1 VQFGQLELV
10 ELSKPYNKEELMK
23 TVLVFVIVF
32 VAFFTCQ
39 NTLWAADAWPTKPIN
54 LVVGYAPGGG
64 TDMVARMAVE
74 IINAKKLLP
83 QPIVVQNK
91 AGGSGRVAAAVVA
104 KEKPDGYTIL
114 ATTDGAFILGPFFD
128 KVSYKPIEDFTFIA
142 QNGKLD
148 FGLIVPANSPFKTFK
163 DLLDFARA
171 NPDKLNIGLSG
182 ADTAD
187 HVCLQALFKLEK
199 VKVKFVPFAG
209 VAPSM
214 QAFLGGH
221 VMATSGATDF
231 AGYAAQAREGKG
243 MRVLITMGDRRKPE
257 FPNVPT
263 LKELGYPLTYQS
275 WYVISGPKGMDNAI
289 TEKLRDAF
297 KTATQD
303 PAYIKLLKEMDL
315 YDDTLEFYPG
325 LKNLLAQRADANE
338 QLFKKLEMGLAF
350 EKK

>member
-1 VQFGQLELV
+1 
-10 ELSKPYNKEELMK
+10 MK
-23 TVLVFVIVF
+23 TVLVVAMVFAVF
-32 VAFFTCQ
+32 VSCQ
-39 NTLWAADAWPTKPIN
+39 NASSAADAWPTKPIT

-74 IINAKKLLP
+74 VINSKKLLP

-91 AGGSGRVAAAVVA
+91 AGGSGRVAAAVVS

-128 KVSYKPIEDFTFIA
+128 KVSYKPMEDFTFLA

-171 NPDKLNIGLSG
+171 NPEKLTIGLSG

-243 MRVLITMGDRRKPE
+243 MRVLITMGEKRKPE

-275 WYVISGPKGMDNAI
+275 WYIISGPKGIDDAI
-289 TEKLRDAF
+289 AGKLRDAL
-297 KTATQD
+297 KTATAD

-315 YDDTLEFYPG
+315 YDDSLEFWPT
-325 LKNLLAQRADANE
+325 LKNSLAQRTNANE
-338 QLFKKLEMGLAF
+338 QMFKKLEMGSF
-350 EKK
+350 ERK

>member
-1 VQFGQLELV
+1 
-10 ELSKPYNKEELMK
+10 MK
-23 TVLVFVIVF
+23 TVLVFVMAF
-32 VAFFTCQ
+32 VAFFSCQ

-91 AGGSGRVAAAVVA
+91 AGGAGRVAAAVVA
-104 KEKPDGYTIL
+104 KEKPDGYTLL
-114 ATTDGAFILGPFFD
+114 ATTDGAFILGPFFE
-128 KVSYKPIEDFTFIA
+128 KVSYKPLDDFTFIA

-148 FGLIVPANSPFKTFK
+148 FGLIVGLNSPFKTFK
-163 DLLDFARA
+163 EMVEFARA
-171 NPDKLNIGLSG
+171 NPDKLTIGLSG
-182 ADTAD
+182 SGTAD
-187 HVCLQALFKLEK
+187 HVCLEALFKLEK

-221 VMATSGATDF
+221 VMATSAATDY
-231 AGYAAQAREGKG
+231 AGYAAQAREGK
-243 MRVLITMGDRRKPE
+243 MLRVLVTMGEKRKPE

-263 LKELGYPLTYQS
+263 LKELGYPLVYQS
-275 WYVISGPKGMDNAI
+275 SYIISGPKDIDKAI
-289 TEKLRDAF
+289 VEKLRDAF

-303 PAYIKLLKEMDL
+303 PAYIKLVKEMDL
-315 YDDTLEFYPG
+315 YDETLEFWPG
-325 LKNLLAQRADANE
+325 LKAWLTQRSNNNE

>member
-1 VQFGQLELV
+1 
-10 ELSKPYNKEELMK
+10 MK
-23 TVLVFVIVF
+23 TVLVFVVAF
-32 VAFFTCQ
+32 VAFFSCQ
-39 NTLWAADAWPTKPIN
+39 NTLSAADAWPTKPIT

-74 IINAKKLLP
+74 IINAKKLLS

-91 AGGSGRVAAAVVA
+91 AGGAGRVGAAVVS

-128 KVSYKPIEDFTFIA
+128 KVSYKPMEDFTFIA

-163 DLLDFARA
+163 DLLEFARA
-171 NPDKLNIGLSG
+171 NPEKLTIGLAG
-182 ADTAD
+182 ANTAD
-187 HVCLQALFKLEK
+187 HVCLQALFKLEN

-209 VAPSM
+209 VAPAM

-221 VMATSGATDF
+221 LMATSGATDF

-243 MRVLITMGDRRKPE
+243 MRVLITMGEKRKPE
-257 FPNVPT
+257 FPNTPT
-263 LKELGYPLTYQS
+263 LKELGYPLAYQS
-275 WYVISGPKGMDNAI
+275 WYIISGPNGIDDAI
-289 TEKLRDAF
+289 AGKLRDAF
-297 KTATQD
+297 KTATAD

-315 YDDTLEFYPG
+315 YDDSLEFWPT
-325 LKNLLAQRADANE
+325 LKNSLVQRTNANE
-338 QLFKKLEMGLAF
+338 QMFKKLEMGSF